1 MAKGNTQRLPTD
13 GTQCPGRVS
22 RGLLGVREAARRD
35 GKLQF
40 TALLHHIDPAL
51 LRASFEALKREATPG
66 VDGVTWGA
74 YREGLEERLL
84 DLHERIHTGR
94 YCALP
99 SRRVRIPNDDGSER
113 LLGIAALEDK
123 VVQRAVVTVLSRIY
137 EEDFLGLATGFGQD
151 ATHIGRWTHC
161 LWD

>member
-1 MAKGNTQRLPTD
+1 M
-13 GTQCPGRVS
+13 S
-22 RGLLGVREAARRD
+22 RGLWGVREAARRD
-35 GKLQF
+35 KKLRF

-66 VDGVTWGA
+66 VDGVRWEA
-74 YREGLEERLL
+74 YREGLEKRLE

-94 YCALP
+94 YRALP
-99 SRRVRIPNDDGSER
+99 SKRARIPKDDGSER

-123 VVQRAVVTVLSRIY
+123 VVQRAVGTVLITFTRRTSW
-137 EEDFLGLATGFGQD
+137 GLATDFGRD
-151 ATHIGRWTHC
+151 ATHIGRSMRS